1 MPEDNELEKLIENFM
16 GECQEDL
23 FALEQPFRDAVL
35 SKFTPEAPKISLGF
49 GLYPI
54 DTNTFGISVNMFL
67 EDYDTDEPISY
78 EDIEILNPENVP
90 EENKVNL
97 FFERV
102 QDATYDDFSNVA
114 KHGFKGL
121 KLPKEIAGAFL
132 NSKDAKYEYV
142 ETKVYWND
150 EEYTSWQTKFKCK
163 YLEWITSVISLMI

>member
-1 MPEDNELEKLIENFM
+1 MSQKEVLKKVIEDFMNES
-16 GECQEDL
+16 QEDL

-102 QDATYDDFSNVA
+102 QDATYDDFSSIA

-121 KLPKEIAGAFL
+121 KLPKEIAGTFL

-150 EEYTSWQTKFKCK
+150 EEYTS
-163 YLEWITSVISLMI
+163 

>member
-1 MPEDNELEKLIENFM
+1 MYK
-16 GECQEDL
+16 CQEDL

-121 KLPKEIAGAFL
+121 KLPKEIAAAFL

-150 EEYTSWQTKFKCK
+150 EEYTS
-163 YLEWITSVISLMI
+163 

>member
-1 MPEDNELEKLIENFM
+1 MSENNELEKLIENFM
-16 GECQEDL
+16 DECQEDL

-114 KHGFKGL
+114 KYGFNGL
-121 KLPKEIAGAFL
+121 KLPKEIADAFL

-142 ETKVYWND
+142 ETKLYWND
-150 EEYTSWQTKFKCK
+150 EEYTS
-163 YLEWITSVISLMI
+163 S

>member
-1 MPEDNELEKLIENFM
+1 MSEDNELEKLIENFM
-16 GECQEDL
+16 DKCQEDL
-23 FALEQPFRDAVL
+23 FALEQPFRDTVL

-102 QDATYDDFSNVA
+102 HDATYDDFSNVA

-121 KLPKEIAGAFL
+121 KLPKEIAAAFL

-150 EEYTSWQTKFKCK
+150 EEYTS
-163 YLEWITSVISLMI
+163 

>member
-1 MPEDNELEKLIENFM
+1 MSQKEVLKKVIEDFINES
-16 GECQEDL
+16 QEDL
-23 FALEQPFRDAVL
+23 FVLEQPFRENVL

-90 EENKVNL
+90 EENRVNL

-132 NSKDAKYEYV
+132 NTKDAKYEYV

-150 EEYTSWQTKFKCK
+150 EEYTS
-163 YLEWITSVISLMI
+163 